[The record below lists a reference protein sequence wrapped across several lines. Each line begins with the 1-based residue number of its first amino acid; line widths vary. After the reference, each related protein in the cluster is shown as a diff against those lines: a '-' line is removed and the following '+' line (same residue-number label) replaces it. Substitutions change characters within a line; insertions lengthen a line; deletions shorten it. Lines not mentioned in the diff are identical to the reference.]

1 MNTKKIFT
9 GGINQDDAHIILKE
23 NEYLNALNVRVVTSK
38 DGKVGFVSTIEGN
51 TLKPVTLP
59 AGTNTTIGVCEDTPR
74 LRLFFFNKNSS
85 GAHGIYCYDS
95 SANTVYTVLLS
106 SSVTGGLS
114 FDKLITSASVIGDLL
129 YWTDGVNPPRRI
141 NVEAAIKLNHPGY
154 TTVVA
159 SYATPI
165 AQSVITVV
173 RNQPAYPLTVE
184 KVTVLAADYP
194 NNFVKDE
201 AFQFAYRFVYRDGEV
216 SSFSHW
222 SKLVNFNTNQ
232 ETTDNKRAIDV
243 TVPVDQAI
251 PQDVKRIEVAVRYYL
266 DGRMFIIKRF
276 TSFTAPITFRFF
288 NDFIGIAVD
297 DATAIKQ
304 YDPVPLKSAALE
316 IARDRLF
323 LANNTEGYD
332 TPATTS
338 LSRSLVISDPAATNT
353 TPATWYRLEFKPRTG
368 PDIYVVYVLDI
379 PGIVDKGYY
388 RTNPITTT
396 PPTSPTTPWVGKA
409 YIGPDYSDL
418 VAYIDAEYG
427 PSDFI
432 DFSNFLD
439 VTVTGV
445 PSGQIISLNGAT
457 GFKSAAF
464 YRMGVVFYDEAGR
477 KCGVVTNDNLKFV
490 TPDRGYTLGSYVTG
504 VNWSLA
510 NNADPVIRQAEI
522 PVWSRYYSVVVTKC
536 LRTSFFMQLIADSFK
551 YVSKNPTTGEYTEQ
565 ASYSAT
571 HFGCLISIK
580 SLFSIGYGY
589 TYQEGDI
596 IKLYPNTGSPVSL
609 NIKDTWGEYVV
620 CDLTNLTGVTYV
632 LYEIYTPLFSTFD
645 DVYYEKGEVYAIDN
659 PGTSTRAYSTLTGT
673 IAGDIYLIQRQ
684 RSTPDPYL
692 VEAMS
697 PNDFKWKHW
706 NVNTGR
712 TNSVTTSGQTRK
724 STNIRF
730 SGVIIPGTET
740 NGLSTFEIL
749 DDTSLPYEMGDLS
762 RIILTSKTQGEGTVM
777 LAIGKHETASVYLGE
792 TRVFDN
798 SGSSFLA
805 KSSGVIGTVNVLKG
819 SYGTIHPESA
829 VEWMGAVY
837 WFDANKGAVVRY
849 DANGL
854 FPISAY
860 KMMNYFRKVGQDS
873 IGGLSVLGGFDPYH
887 GEYLIMS
894 PMKTPYP
901 QAPNLTDME
910 YSSHTYPFNEQT
922 LIDLSALNPGGVYK
936 CSTTGGNV
944 TLFYKEVQ
952 LPGDTFFYDGDT
964 KVLDVF
970 PSVPG
975 TFNITLTEIERN
987 IYSAYDGV
995 GGVYAF
1001 QPMIDR
1007 WTSMY
1012 SFRPEYMSMVANRLV
1027 TFKGGVPYVHD
1038 SQTAN
1043 RFYGV
1048 QYDSAVALVHT
1059 EAQNVTKKYYA
1070 LFVEGDTPNVVHV
1083 RTEVPNI
1090 QSSDLRSGTYNPRT
1104 GINGDFT
1111 IKEGVSYAP
1120 ILRDRLSP
1128 NTSGTYDQKLISGDD
1143 IAGEVGLFTI
1153 IYKKPTTRKTLKLFN
1168 IGFILSRGHTIE

>member
-59 AGTNTTIGVCEDTPR
+59 TGTNTTIGVCEDTPR

-141 NVEAAIKLNHPGY
+141 NVEAGIKLNHPAY

-159 SYATPI
+159 QYATPV

-173 RNQPAYPLTVE
+173 RNQPAYPLTIE
-184 KVTVLAADYP
+184 KVVVTSATYP

-216 SSFSHW
+216 SAFSHW

-232 ETTDNKRAIDV
+232 ETTDSKRAIDV
-243 TVPVDQAI
+243 TVPVAQAI

-276 TSFTAPITFRFF
+276 STFTAPITFRFF
-288 NDFIGIAVD
+288 NDFVGLAVD

-338 LSRSLVISDPAATNT
+338 LSRSLVISDSGATNT
-353 TPATWYRLEFKPRTG
+353 TPATWYRLEFKVISSNIT
-368 PDIYVVYVLDI
+368 YVVYVLDI

-396 PPTSPTTPWVGKA
+396 PPTSPTTSWVGKA
-409 YIGPDYSDL
+409 FIGPYYEDL
-418 VAYIDAEYG
+418 VAYIEGEYG
-427 PSDFI
+427 VSEFI
-432 DFSNFLD
+432 NFSNFLD

-477 KCGVVTNDNLKFV
+477 KCGVVTSDDLKFI

-504 VNWSLA
+504 VNWSLS
-510 NNADPVIRQAEI
+510 NNADPVVRQAEI
-522 PVWSRYYSVVVTKC
+522 PSWARHYSIVMTKC
-536 LRTSFFMQLIADSFK
+536 LRTSFFMQLLADSFK

-596 IKLYPNTGSPVSL
+596 IKLYPNSGTPVSL

-620 CDLTNLTGVTYV
+620 CDLTNLTGVANL
-632 LYEIYTPLFSTFD
+632 LYEIYTPLLSTFD
-645 DVYYEKGEVYAIDN
+645 DVYYEKGDVYAINN
-659 PGTSTRAYSTLTGT
+659 PGASTRAYSTLTGT
-673 IAGDIYLIQRQ
+673 IEGDIYLVQRQ

-697 PNDFKWKHW
+697 PNDFKWKYW

-712 TNSVTTSGQTRK
+712 TNTVTTSGQTRK

-730 SGVIIPGTET
+730 SGVIILGTET

-749 DDTSLPYEMGDLS
+749 DDTSLPYEMGDLN

-819 SYGTIHPESA
+819 SYGTINPESA

-837 WFDANKGAVVRY
+837 WFDANKGSVVRY

-860 KMMNYFRKVGQDS
+860 KMMNYFRKVGADA
-873 IGGLSVLGGFDPYH
+873 LSGKPVLAGFDPYH

-894 PMKTPYP
+894 PMSTVYP
-901 QAPNLTDME
+901 QSELLADME
-910 YSSHTYPFNEQT
+910 YASTSYSELP
-922 LIDLSALNPGGVYK
+922 IDISGLNPGGVYK
-936 CSTTGGNV
+936 CSSTGVNV
-944 TLFYKEVQ
+944 SFFYKGISIPDGV
-952 LPGDTFFYDGDT
+952 FFYDGDT
-964 KVLDVF
+964 KTIEGIPLG
-970 PSVPG
+970 PG
-975 TFNITLTEIERN
+975 SFQISIKEIERN
-987 IYSAYDGV
+987 LYAGYDGV
-995 GGVYAF
+995 GGVHAF

-1012 SFRPEYMSMVANRLV
+1012 SFRPEYMGMVANQLV
-1027 TFKGGVPYVHD
+1027 TFKGGKPYVHN

-1043 RFYGV
+1043 NFYGV
-1048 QYDSAVALVHT
+1048 QYDSSVSLVHT
-1059 EAQNVTKKYYA
+1059 EAQNVTKRYYA
-1070 LFVEGDTPNVVHV
+1070 IHVEGDTPNVIHV
-1083 RTEVPNI
+1083 RTEVPVV
-1090 QSSDLRSGTYNPRT
+1090 QSSDIRSTSFDQRT
-1104 GINGDFT
+1104 RMDGDFRVN
-1111 IKEGVSYAP
+1111 EGVSYAS

-1128 NTSGTYDQKLISGDD
+1128 NINGTYDEKLMVGDD
-1143 IAGEVGLFTI
+1143 ISGEVGLFTI
-1153 IYKKPTTRKTLKLFN
+1153 IYKKPTTRKALKLFN